1 MREKYLLIQSLNHSI
16 TQSLIARMKISL
28 NWLKNF
34 IEITESTQELDE
46 LLTGTGLEVES
57 IERHEAILGGLQGFV
72 VGEVLTCERFEV
84 KEKMLSLT
92 TVDIGTGTPSQV
104 VCGAANVAAGQKVIV
119 ATVGTTLYDHAAGK
133 PIFQITSKKTYGH
146 LSEGMICAED
156 ELGLGTSHDG
166 ILVLDT
172 MLPNGT
178 PAAQYFNLEADLLIE
193 IGLTPNRAD
202 AASHWG
208 VARDIKAKTGR
219 EITLPSVENF
229 KVANTNFPIELIVEN
244 PKDCPR
250 FCGVTI
256 DGVKVQE
263 SPEWLRKSLETIGLR
278 PINNIVDITNYIC
291 HGLGQPMHAY
301 DWHAIKGQKIV
312 VKTLPAGTKFI
323 TLDEVERTLGET
335 DLMICN
341 AEEPMGIAGVFGGMK
356 SGIKQETN
364 RIYLEVAYFDPASV
378 RKTAQRHGLKTDAS
392 FRFERGTDPNAK
404 LFALKYATLLIQEL
418 AGGEVASEVTN
429 FYPTPIEDF
438 NINVSYKNIDRLI
451 GKKLEKTR
459 IEEILTDL
467 DIKIQDETE
476 KRFTAIVPPYR
487 VDVTREAD
495 VIEEILRIYG
505 FNNIE
510 LSQNLGTDFL
520 SSFPAKDREN
530 LQLKISQVLA
540 ANGFN
545 EIITNSL
552 TKPAYAE
559 LIKGDLPHENVEIL
573 NKLSEDLGVMRQT
586 MLLSGLE
593 VLAYNINRR
602 QKDLRVF
609 DFGKTYHKIND
620 KYIEKRHLA
629 LFVTGITESETWQM
643 KSQKVAF
650 HTLASAVNKVLGSLG
665 FKNLDSK
672 PIEGSASFEYGLS
685 YVLNKKEVVKLGL
698 IKPNVTKKAEVKQPV
713 FMADF
718 DWDYLFKQYNDQA
731 KFVELPKFPE
741 VRRDLSLVLDKTV
754 SFEQIQKISR
764 NYEKNLLRQINVF
777 DVYQGDNLGEG
788 KKSYSVSFILQDTE
802 QTLTDK
808 VIDKTMEK
816 LIGAFE
822 KEIGAVIRK

>member
-1 MREKYLLIQSLNHSI
+1 
-16 TQSLIARMKISL
+16 MKISL
-28 NWLKNF
+28 NWLKQF
-34 IEITESTQELDE
+34 IEITESAQELDE

-84 KEKMLSLT
+84 KEKQLSLT
-92 TVDIGTGTPSQV
+92 TVDIGTGTSSQV
-104 VCGAANVAAGQKVIV
+104 ICGASNVAAGQKVIV
-119 ATVGTTLYDHAAGK
+119 ATVGTTLYDHAKGEA
-133 PIFQITSKKTYGH
+133 IFQITSKKTYGH

-172 MLPNGT
+172 DLPNGT

-208 VARDIKAKTGR
+208 VARDVRAKTGR
-219 EITLPSVENF
+219 EITLPSIEKFKVEN
-229 KVANTNFPIELIVEN
+229 NNFPIELVVEN
-244 PKDCPR
+244 PTDCPR
-250 FCGVTI
+250 FCGLTI
-256 DGVKVQE
+256 DGVTVKE
-263 SPEWLRKSLETIGLR
+263 SPEWLRKLLETIGLR
-278 PINNIVDITNYIC
+278 SINNIVDITNYIC

-312 VKTLPAGTKFI
+312 VKTLPAGTKFT

-335 DLMICN
+335 DLMICD
-341 AEEPMGIAGVFGGMK
+341 AEEAVGIAGIFGGTK
-356 SGIKQETN
+356 SGIKPETN
-364 RIYLEVAYFDPASV
+364 RVYLEVAYFDPASV

-404 LFALKYATLLIQEL
+404 IFALKYAALLIQEV
-418 AGGEVASEVTN
+418 AGGVVSSEVTD
-429 FYPTPIEDF
+429 FYPSPIEDF
-438 NINVSYKNIDRLI
+438 KVQVSYKNIDRLI
-451 GKKLEKTR
+451 GKKLDKSLIHDILDKLEIGIFNN
-459 IEEILTDL
+459 IEDGFEAL
-467 DIKIQDETE
+467 
-476 KRFTAIVPPYR
+476 VPAYR

-495 VIEEILRIYG
+495 VIEEVLRIYG

-510 LSQNLGTDFL
+510 LSETLGTDFL

-530 LQLKISQVLA
+530 LQLKLSQILA
-540 ANGFN
+540 SNGFN

-552 TKPAYAE
+552 TKPAYSE
-559 LIKGDLPHENVEIL
+559 LIKGDLPNDNVEIL

-586 MLLSGLE
+586 MLFSGLE

-602 QKDLRVF
+602 QKDLKVF

-620 KYIEKRHLA
+620 KYVEKRHLA
-629 LFVTGITESETWQM
+629 IFITGNNESETWQM

-665 FKNLDSK
+665 VKNFDSK
-672 PIEGSASFEYGLS
+672 PLENSVTFEYGLT
-685 YVLNKKEVVKLGL
+685 YLVNKKEVVKLGL
-698 IKPNVTKKAEVKQPV
+698 VKPNVAKKAEVKQHV
-713 FMADF
+713 FFADI
-718 DWDYLFKQYNDQA
+718 DWDYLFKQFNDQA

-741 VRRDLSLVLDKTV
+741 VRRDLSLVIDKTV
-754 SFEQIQKISR
+754 SFDQIQKLAR
-764 NYEKNLLRQINVF
+764 NYEKNLLKQINVF

-788 KKSYSVSFILQDTE
+788 KKSYSVSFMLQDYE

-816 LIGAFE
+816 LMGAFE
-822 KEIGAVIRK
+822 KEIGALIRK

>member
-1 MREKYLLIQSLNHSI
+1 
-16 TQSLIARMKISL
+16 MKISL
-28 NWLKNF
+28 NWLKQF
-34 IEITESTQELDE
+34 IEITESAQELDE

-84 KEKMLSLT
+84 KEKQLSLT

-119 ATVGTTLYDHAAGK
+119 ATVGTTLYDHAKGE
-133 PIFQITSKKTYGH
+133 PIFQISSKKTYGH

-166 ILVLDT
+166 ILVLNTD
-172 MLPNGT
+172 LPNGT

-219 EITLPSVENF
+219 ELTLPSIENF
-229 KVANTNFPIELIVEN
+229 KVENNDLPIELVVEN
-244 PKDCPR
+244 PADCPR
-250 FCGVTI
+250 FCGLTI
-256 DGVKVQE
+256 DGVTVKE

-278 PINNIVDITNYIC
+278 SINNIVDITNYIC

-312 VKTLPAGTKFI
+312 VKNLPAGTKFT

-335 DLMICN
+335 DLMICD
-341 AEEPMGIAGVFGGMK
+341 AEEAIGIAGIFGGTK
-356 SGIKQETN
+356 SGIKPETS
-364 RIYLEVAYFDPASV
+364 RVYLEVAYFDPASV

-392 FRFERGTDPNAK
+392 FRYERGTNPNVNN
-404 LFALKYATLLIQEL
+404 FALKYATLLIQEV
-418 AGGEVASEVTN
+418 AGGVVSSEVTD
-429 FYPTPIEDF
+429 FYPNPIEDF
-438 NINVSYKNIDRLI
+438 RVQVSYKNIDRLI
-451 GKKLEKTR
+451 GKKLER
-459 IEEILTDL
+459 ELIL
-467 DIKIQDETE
+467 DILDRLEISPLTPRGGILDGNNSDSE
-476 KRFTAIVPPYR
+476 VPPLGAEGATFSVPAYR

-510 LSQNLGTDFL
+510 LSETLGTDFL

-530 LQLKISQVLA
+530 LQLKLSQVLA

-552 TKPAYAE
+552 TKPAYSE
-559 LIKGDLPHENVEIL
+559 LIKADLPNENVEIL

-586 MLLSGLE
+586 MLFSGLE

-602 QKDLRVF
+602 QKDLKVF

-620 KYIEKRHLA
+620 KYVEKRHLA
-629 LFVTGITESETWQM
+629 IFVTGNTESETWQM
-643 KSQKVAF
+643 KSQKVVF
-650 HTLASAVNKVLGSLG
+650 HSLTSAVNKVLGTMG
-665 FKNLDSK
+665 VKNFDSK
-672 PIEGSASFEYGLS
+672 PLENSATFEYGLS
-685 YVLNKKEVVKLGL
+685 YLVNKKEVVKLGL
-698 IKPNVTKKAEVKQPV
+698 VKPNVAKKAEVKQHV
-713 FMADF
+713 FFADI
-718 DWDYLFKQYNDQA
+718 DWDYLFKQFNDKA
-731 KFVELPKFPE
+731 TFVELPKFPE
-741 VRRDLSLVLDKTV
+741 VRRDLSLVIDKTV
-754 SFEQIQKISR
+754 SFDQIQKLAR
-764 NYEKNLLRQINVF
+764 NYEKNLLKQINVF

-788 KKSYSVSFILQDTE
+788 KKSYSVSFMLQDYE

-816 LIGAFE
+816 LMGAFE

>member
-1 MREKYLLIQSLNHSI
+1 
-16 TQSLIARMKISL
+16 MKISL
-28 NWLKNF
+28 NWLKQF
-34 IEITESTQELDE
+34 IEITESAQELDE

-57 IERHEAILGGLQGFV
+57 IERHETILGGLQGFV

-84 KEKMLSLT
+84 KEKQLSLT
-92 TVDIGTGTPSQV
+92 TVDIGTDTHSQII
-104 VCGAANVAAGQKVIV
+104 CGASNVAAGQKVIV
-119 ATVGTTLYDHAAGK
+119 ATVGTTLYDHAKGE

-166 ILVLDT
+166 ILILDT
-172 MLPNGT
+172 YLPNGT
-178 PAAQYFNLEADLLIE
+178 PAAQFFNLEADLLIE

-208 VARDIKAKTGR
+208 VARDVKAKTGR
-219 EITLPSVENF
+219 EITLPSIENF
-229 KVANTNFPIELIVEN
+229 KVENNHFPIELVVEN
-244 PKDCPR
+244 PIDCPR
-250 FCGVTI
+250 FCGVTV
-256 DGVKVQE
+256 DGVTVKE

-278 PINNIVDITNYIC
+278 SINNIVDITNYIC

-312 VKTLPAGTKFI
+312 VKTLSAGTKFT
-323 TLDEVERTLGET
+323 TLDEVERTLSET
-335 DLMICN
+335 DLMICD
-341 AEEPMGIAGVFGGMK
+341 AEEAIGIAGIFGGTK
-356 SGIKQETN
+356 SGIKPETS
-364 RIYLEVAYFDPASV
+364 RVYLEVAYFDPASI

-404 LFALKYATLLIQEL
+404 IFALKYAALLIQEV
-418 AGGEVASEVTN
+418 AGGVVSSEVTD
-429 FYPTPIEDF
+429 FYPSPIEDF
-438 NINVSYKNIDRLI
+438 KVQVLYKNIDRLI
-451 GKKLEKTR
+451 GKKLDREL
-459 IEEILTDL
+459 IHSILERL
-467 DIKIQDETE
+467 DIIEVQAPPAPRGGAFSNDFSTSETPPLGVGGL
-476 KRFTAIVPPYR
+476 FLVPAYR

-510 LSQNLGTDFL
+510 LSETLGTDFL

-530 LQLKISQVLA
+530 LQLKLSQVLA

-552 TKPAYAE
+552 TKPAYSA
-559 LIKGDLPHENVEIL
+559 LIKVDLLNENVEIL

-586 MLLSGLE
+586 MLFSGLE

-620 KYIEKRHLA
+620 KYVEKRHLA
-629 LFVTGITESETWQM
+629 IFITGNTESETWQM

-650 HTLASAVNKVLGSLG
+650 HSLASAVNKVLGSMG
-665 FKNLDSK
+665 VKNFDSK
-672 PIEGSASFEYGLS
+672 PLENSATFEYGLT
-685 YVLNKKEVVKLGL
+685 YLVNKKEIVKLGL
-698 IKPNVTKKAEVKQPV
+698 VKPNVAKKAEVKQSV
-713 FMADF
+713 FFADI
-718 DWDYLFKQYNDQA
+718 DWDYLFKQFNDKA
-731 KFVELPKFPE
+731 TFVELPKFPE
-741 VRRDLSLVLDKTV
+741 VRRDLSLVIDKTV
-754 SFEQIQKISR
+754 SFDQIQKLAR
-764 NYEKNLLRQINVF
+764 NYEKNLLKQINVF

-788 KKSYSVSFILQDTE
+788 KKSYSVSFLLQDYE

-816 LIGAFE
+816 LMGAFE

>member
-1 MREKYLLIQSLNHSI
+1 
-16 TQSLIARMKISL
+16 MKISL

-34 IEITESTQELDE
+34 IQITESAQELDD

-84 KEKMLSLT
+84 KGKMLSLT

-133 PIFQITSKKTYGH
+133 PIFQISSKKTYGH

-156 ELGLGTSHDG
+156 ELGLGTSHEG

-172 MLPNGT
+172 ELPNGT

-219 EITLPSVENF
+219 EIILPSVENF
-229 KVANTNFPIELIVEN
+229 KVSNNNFPIELVVEK
-244 PKDCPR
+244 PEDCPR

-312 VKTLPAGTKFI
+312 VKTLPAGTKFT
-323 TLDEVERTLGET
+323 TLDEVERTLSET

-341 AEEPMGIAGVFGGMK
+341 AEEPVGIAGVFGGMK
-356 SGIKQETN
+356 SGIKPETN
-364 RIYLEVAYFDPASV
+364 RIYLEVAYFDPASI

-404 LFALKYATLLIQEL
+404 LFALKRATLLIQEL
-418 AGGEVASEVTN
+418 AGGEVASEIAD
-429 FYPTPIEDF
+429 FYPTPIKDF
-438 NINVSYKNIDRLI
+438 KVDVYFKNIDRLI
-451 GKKLEKTR
+451 GKKLDGGL
-459 IEEILTDL
+459 IEGILKRL
-467 DIKIQDETE
+467 DIKVFPDD
-476 KRFTAIVPPYR
+476 AINSENEHIYPVFMTVFVPPYR
-487 VDVTREAD
+487 IDVTREAD

-510 LSQNLGTDFL
+510 LSESLGTDFL
-520 SSFPAKDREN
+520 SSFPAKDRDT
-530 LQLKISQVLA
+530 LQMKISQVLA

-552 TKPAYAE
+552 TKPSYSEA
-559 LIKGDLPHENVEIL
+559 IKGDLPNENVEIL
-573 NKLSEDLGVMRQT
+573 NKLSAT
-586 MLLSGLE
+586 
-593 VLAYNINRR
+593 
-602 QKDLRVF
+602 
-609 DFGKTYHKIND
+609 
-620 KYIEKRHLA
+620 
-629 LFVTGITESETWQM
+629 
-643 KSQKVAF
+643 
-650 HTLASAVNKVLGSLG
+650 
-665 FKNLDSK
+665 
-672 PIEGSASFEYGLS
+672 SFA
-685 YVLNKKEVVKLGL
+685 
-698 IKPNVTKKAEVKQPV
+698 T
-713 FMADF
+713 F
-718 DWDYLFKQYNDQA
+718 
-731 KFVELPKFPE
+731 
-741 VRRDLSLVLDKTV
+741 RTR
-754 SFEQIQKISR
+754 
-764 NYEKNLLRQINVF
+764 
-777 DVYQGDNLGEG
+777 
-788 KKSYSVSFILQDTE
+788 
-802 QTLTDK
+802 
-808 VIDKTMEK
+808 
-816 LIGAFE
+816 
-822 KEIGAVIRK
+822 

>member
-1 MREKYLLIQSLNHSI
+1 
-16 TQSLIARMKISL
+16 MKISL
-28 NWLKNF
+28 NWLKQF
-34 IEITESTQELDE
+34 IEITESAQELDE

-84 KEKMLSLT
+84 KEKQLSLT

-104 VCGAANVAAGQKVIV
+104 ICGASNVVAGQKVIV
-119 ATVGTTLYDHAAGK
+119 ATVGTTLYDHSKGE

-156 ELGLGTSHDG
+156 ELGLGSSHDG
-166 ILVLDT
+166 ILVLNTD
-172 MLPNGT
+172 LPNGT

-208 VARDIKAKTGR
+208 VARDIKAKTDR
-219 EITLPSVENF
+219 KITLPSIENF
-229 KVANTNFPIELIVEN
+229 KVDNINFPIELIVEN
-244 PKDCPR
+244 PADCPR

-256 DGVKVQE
+256 DGVEVKE

-278 PINNIVDITNYIC
+278 PINNVVDITNYIC

-312 VKTLPAGTKFI
+312 VKTLPATTKFT

-335 DLMICN
+335 DLMICD
-341 AEEPMGIAGVFGGMK
+341 AEEAVGIAGVFGGMK
-356 SGIKQETN
+356 SGIKPKTS
-364 RIYLEVAYFDPASV
+364 RIYLEVAYFDPASI

-404 LFALKYATLLIQEL
+404 LFALKYAALLIQEL
-418 AGGEVASEVTN
+418 AGGVVASEVN
-429 FYPTPIEDF
+429 DFYPTPIEDF
-438 NINVSYKNIDRLI
+438 NILVSYKNIDRLI
-451 GKKLEKTR
+451 GKKLEKSL
-459 IEEILTDL
+459 IKDILTAL
-467 DIKIQDETE
+467 DIQIQAENEDG
-476 KRFTAIVPPYR
+476 FTAIVPPYR

-510 LSQNLGTDFL
+510 LSETLGTDFL

-530 LQLKISQVLA
+530 LQLKLTQILA

-559 LIKGDLPHENVEIL
+559 LIKSDLPNDNVEIL

-586 MLLSGLE
+586 MLFSGLE

-629 LFVTGITESETWQM
+629 IFVTGNSESETWQM

-665 FKNLDSK
+665 VKNFDSK
-672 PIEGSASFEYGLS
+672 PIENSATFEYGLS
-685 YVLNKKEVVKLGL
+685 YLVNKKEVVKLGL
-698 IKPNVTKKAEVKQPV
+698 VKPNVAKKAEVKQHV
-713 FMADF
+713 FFADI
-718 DWDYLFKQYNDQA
+718 DWDYLFKQYNDKA
-731 KFVELPKFPE
+731 VFVELPKFPE
-741 VRRDLSLVLDKTV
+741 VRRDLSLVIDKTV
-754 SFEQIQKISR
+754 SFDQIQKLAR
-764 NYEKNLLRQINVF
+764 NYEKNLLKQINVF

-788 KKSYSVSFILQDTE
+788 KKSYSVSFMLQDYE

-816 LIGAFE
+816 LMGAFE